1 MEERYFAASN
11 SSRGFISYF
20 DKIFDPSR
28 FEHIYIIKGGPGTG
42 KNYFMRTI
50 AEVAENKGKKVI
62 CYYCSSDQNSLDGIV
77 IDDKIAVI
85 DGTSPHD
92 ADADI
97 PGAVQDIVDLGVFWD
112 IGALSEK
119 RELITKINAEKKKHY
134 SRAYK
139 YLAAYHEISEAAE
152 RLTTPIID
160 LKKIRKSVQSIM
172 NSVKNGE
179 TYIQKIALCD
189 SVGMEGRVRF
199 DSFDI
204 KAKKIYRIG
213 DLFDTANI
221 YLSVVAETAKVKN
234 LSVTLSYD
242 PINSDKLDAVFLDDE
257 KILFSARGDRENA
270 ALTKNISMARFLP
283 SCELSKVRSS
293 LKKAMKLR
301 ELMLEETMLALSDV
315 KEEHF
320 RLESIYKSAMD
331 FEKKEKFT
339 EDFIKKLFG

>member
-20 DKIFDPSR
+20 DKIFDPSLL
-28 FEHIYIIKGGPGTG
+28 EHIYIIKGGPGTG
-42 KNYFMRTI
+42 KNYFMRNI
-50 AEVAENKGKKVI
+50 AEAAENKGKKVVG
-62 CYYCSSDQNSLDGIV
+62 YYCSSDQNSLDGII
-77 IDDKIAVI
+77 IDDRIAVI
-85 DGTSPHD
+85 DGTAPHD

-112 IGALSEK
+112 TRALSDN

-152 RLTTPIID
+152 KLVVPIID
-160 LKKIRKSVQSIM
+160 IKKIRKSVQSIM
-172 NSVKNGE
+172 KSVNDGKA
-179 TYIQKIALCD
+179 YMQKIALCD

-199 DSFDI
+199 DSFEK
-204 KAKKIYRIG
+204 KASKIYRIG

-221 YLSVVAETAKVKN
+221 YLSVVAEVARSKK

-257 KILFSARGDRENA
+257 KILFSARGDREN
-270 ALTKNISMARFLP
+270 
-283 SCELSKVRSS
+283 
-293 LKKAMKLR
+293 
-301 ELMLEETMLALSDV
+301 
-315 KEEHF
+315 
-320 RLESIYKSAMD
+320 
-331 FEKKEKFT
+331 
-339 EDFIKKLFG
+339 